1 MSGQTPLQEND
12 VQSAQILKDEHQQ
25 EKVKS
30 TVTIGLV
37 KVILAI
43 AVLVG
48 GIWASDSINGLS
60 SVAKIALPIISGI
73 VAIFILLIGN
83 FRRLIKYFGASI
95 IEFKKVVWPTQQYAI
110 RMTGFVILFVAALS
124 VFIYGVDT
132 LIWLFFDKLMK

>member
-12 VQSAQILKDEHQQ
+12 TQSAQISKDKHQQ

-43 AVLVG
+43 AVLIG
-48 GIWASDSINGLS
+48 GIWASDSINELS
-60 SVAKIALPIISGI
+60 SVAKIALPIISSI

-83 FRRLIKYFGASI
+83 FRRLIKYFGDSI
-95 IEFKKVVWPTQQYAI
+95 IEFKKVVWPTQQYAL